1 MVDLVVLAAVVFAFG
16 LVSRRLEG
24 TALTAPIVFV
34 VAGIILGPAG
44 LGLVE
49 LKIDDHT
56 VLLLGEVALAIVL
69 FTDAARTNLSTLR
82 QNEGLPLRLLGIGMP
97 LTIALGTAVAAL
109 LLTDLTLWEAAIV
122 GTVLAP
128 TDAALGQAVVNNPRI
143 PIRIRQ
149 ALNVE
154 AGLND
159 GLSVPFLALFLT
171 LAVAEE
177 ELQPASYWIRF
188 ALEQVGFGVVVG
200 VGVGLAGGW
209 LVSWASKRGWMTDSF
224 QRLAIL
230 ALALIAW
237 ALADQVGGNGFIA
250 AFVGGLAVGP
260 ILERVG
266 EQLIRFTEAEGQ
278 LLNLSVF
285 FIFGVLA
292 IGLIQPLS
300 WRVVLYALLS
310 LSVIRMLPVALSL
323 LQTRLRSIS
332 VLFMGWFGPRGL
344 ASIVLGLIVVGEAP
358 LFAGREEMGLVVALT
373 VLLSVL
379 LHGVTAAPLSA
390 VYARR
395 VERMAADVPEKQGAV
410 EPPTSVGSV
419 PAGGSESPMRP
430 DEMSRCKEPD
440 KGELRLSTDPE
451 QLQSRALEI
460 NRS

>member
-1 MVDLVVLAAVVFAFG
+1 VIDLAILAIVVFALG

-24 TALTAPIVFV
+24 TVLTPPIVFV
-34 VAGIILGPAG
+34 AAGFVFGPAV

-49 LKIDDHT
+49 FGLDTHI
-56 VLLLGEVALAIVL
+56 VLLVSEIALSLVL
-69 FTDAARTNLSTLR
+69 FTDAASINLSVLR

-97 LTIALGTAVAAL
+97 LTIALGTASAAL
-109 LLTDLTLWEAAIV
+109 LLTDLTFWEAAIV

-128 TDAALGQAVVNNPRI
+128 TDAALGQAVLSNPRV
-143 PIRIRQ
+143 PVRVRQ

-188 ALEQVGFGVVVG
+188 ALEQVGLGILVG
-200 VGVGLAGGW
+200 VGVGLVGGW
-209 LVSWASKRGWMTDSF
+209 LVSWASKREWMTGSF
-224 QRLAIL
+224 RRLALL
-230 ALALIAW
+230 ALAIIAW
-237 ALADQVGGNGFIA
+237 ALADQMGGNGFIA

-260 ILERVG
+260 TVESVG

-285 FIFGVLA
+285 FIFGVLV
-292 IGLIQPLS
+292 IGLFQSLS
-300 WRVVLYALLS
+300 WEVAVYALLS
-310 LSVIRMLPVALSL
+310 LTVIRMLPVALSL
-323 LQTRLRSIS
+323 LGTHLRGVS

-344 ASIVLGLIVVGEAP
+344 ASIVLGLVVVTETP
-358 LFAGREEMGLVVALT
+358 LLDGRDEIGVVVALT

-390 VYARR
+390 VYVRR
-395 VERMAADVPEKQGAV
+395 VEGMPASAPEKREMG
-410 EPPTSVGSV
+410 ELPTRVGSV
-419 PAGGSESPMRP
+419 STNDTEATMAPNAT
-430 DEMSRCKEPD
+430 SRRKEPD
-440 KGELRLSTDPE
+440 T
-451 QLQSRALEI
+451 
-460 NRS
+460 